1 MKPRET
7 SNPHNR
13 FHKQVVAYD
22 EGDGPPPSQITLLDD
37 RSRSILSEN
46 DSPDLPFRYSANP
59 YRGCQTACAYC
70 LSGDT
75 KILLGDGRTRPLA
88 DLEVGDEIY
97 GTVLEGTR
105 RRYVRTRVLD
115 KWATLKL
122 AYRVRLADG
131 TELVASGDHRFLTER
146 GWKHVAPV
154 VPPAQRPYLTTNNSL
169 LGTGHFAEGPDDT
182 VEYRRGYLCGLIRG
196 DGTLHR
202 YDYSGR
208 RRGADVLYQ
217 FRLALIDLEALARS
231 RRYLADLDVQTREFE
246 FARAHG
252 AYAPVHAIRASSRA
266 AFERIHE
273 IVAFPDEPSLDWDK
287 GFLAGIFDAEGS
299 RSKHVLRITNT
310 DLELIRRTVAALDR
324 LGFDSIVETRDR
336 PSKPIHA
343 VRIRRGLSEHLR
355 FFHTVGAAITRK
367 WDFEG
372 TAVLHRSDLRVAS
385 IEPVGLRRLFDI
397 TTGTGD
403 FIANGVV
410 SHNCYARPTHEYL
423 DLGAGTDFDTK
434 IVVKRDAPELL
445 RAAFDK
451 PSWRGDHVMFSGVTD
466 CYQPIERELE
476 LTRRCLEV
484 CLEYRNPASVIS
496 KHALVERDI
505 DLFQEL
511 ARQARFGVS
520 VSLAWTDADLA
531 RAIEPWAPSPE
542 RRLKVIEALARAGVP
557 VGVMAAPIIPG
568 VNDSQL
574 VGLLERAAAAGATS
588 AGWVLLRLPG
598 AVKQVFEERVRGA
611 LPLAADK
618 ILHRIRETRGGGQL
632 YNARF
637 HTRGRG
643 EGPYADMIAT
653 MFDTTVARLGL
664 NRRHRA
670 VYEPVAAASRAGSAP
685 AAASPAPSH
694 AYGPA
699 AATARNRDGNDR
711 ADSDD
716 DSDEPT
722 TFRRP
727 PPKKGQLS
735 LF

>member
-1 MKPRET
+1 VKPRET

-22 EGDGPPPSQITLLDD
+22 EGDGPPPAQVTLLDD

-46 DSPDLPFRYSANP
+46 DSPDLPFRFSANP
-59 YRGCQTACAYC
+59 YRGCQTACAY
-70 LSGDT
+70 
-75 KILLGDGRTRPLA
+75 
-88 DLEVGDEIY
+88 
-97 GTVLEGTR
+97 
-105 RRYVRTRVLD
+105 
-115 KWATLKL
+115 
-122 AYRVRLADG
+122 
-131 TELVASGDHRFLTER
+131 
-146 GWKHVAPV
+146 
-154 VPPAQRPYLTTNNSL
+154 
-169 LGTGHFAEGPDDT
+169 
-182 VEYRRGYLCGLIRG
+182 
-196 DGTLHR
+196 
-202 YDYSGR
+202 
-208 RRGADVLYQ
+208 
-217 FRLALIDLEALARS
+217 
-231 RRYLADLDVQTREFE
+231 
-246 FARAHG
+246 
-252 AYAPVHAIRASSRA
+252 
-266 AFERIHE
+266 
-273 IVAFPDEPSLDWDK
+273 
-287 GFLAGIFDAEGS
+287 
-299 RSKHVLRITNT
+299 
-310 DLELIRRTVAALDR
+310 
-324 LGFDSIVETRDR
+324 
-336 PSKPIHA
+336 
-343 VRIRRGLSEHLR
+343 
-355 FFHTVGAAITRK
+355 
-367 WDFEG
+367 
-372 TAVLHRSDLRVAS
+372 
-385 IEPVGLRRLFDI
+385 
-397 TTGTGD
+397 
-403 FIANGVV
+403 
-410 SHNCYARPTHEYL
+410 CYARPTHEYL

-511 ARQARFGVS
+511 ARQARFGIS
-520 VSLAWTDADLA
+520 VSLAWTDAELA

-542 RRLKVIEALARAGVP
+542 RRLKTIETLAKAGVP

-574 VGLLERAAAAGATS
+574 VGLLERAADAGATS

-618 ILHRIRETRGGGQL
+618 ILHRIRETRGGGSKL
-632 YNARF
+632 YDARF
-637 HTRGRG
+637 GVRGRG

-653 MFDTTVARLGL
+653 MFDSTVARLGL

-670 VYEPVAAASRAGSAP
+670 AYEPVADISRAYAAADN
-685 AAASPAPSH
+685 AAASH
-694 AYGPA
+694 ADPNHDDH
-699 AATARNRDGNDR
+699 TA
-711 ADSDD
+711 
-716 DSDEPT
+716 EPT